1 MTPALLAPSSAR
13 VLPGVARV
21 FSWPLAVAYLAFGLA
36 WRLTLAPF
44 LRVVGNRPGG
54 FDRVSEFGAQGLEYL
69 FWRTDRLPDLH
80 GWPRVEGAS
89 PGPWWEAK
97 RRLKQSRIAML
108 SWIVVAIYLYLG
120 VGGQLG
126 WVAEGY
132 RTADRDAPYFVP
144 QWLSGPHI
152 LGTGQL
158 GHDVLAH
165 GLRGI
170 TTGLWIGLFAAL
182 ISCFIGT
189 VLGALAGYFG
199 GWVDVLVVWL
209 FTTLESVP
217 YLLLVLAFAYVLKAN
232 PAIKEAY
239 EASFLKQDLHLSL
252 GLFRIALVLGLL
264 TWVGV
269 CRTVRGEFIRQ
280 RDRDYVVA
288 AHALGV
294 PTSRVIFRHI
304 LPNAFHLVLVSF
316 SLLFVNAIKFEV
328 VLSFLGLGLEE
339 GEASW
344 GLMISNAKLE
354 LLREPSVWWQ
364 LTTATVLMFGLILCV
379 NLFSDALRDA
389 LDPRLKT

>member
-1 MTPALLAPSSAR
+1 M
-13 VLPGVARV
+13 
-21 FSWPLAVAYLAFGLA
+21 
-36 WRLTLAPF
+36 
-44 LRVVGNRPGG
+44 
-54 FDRVSEFGAQGLEYL
+54 
-69 FWRTDRLPDLH
+69 
-80 GWPRVEGAS
+80 
-89 PGPWWEAK
+89 
-97 RRLKQSRIAML
+97 
-108 SWIVVAIYLYLG
+108 
-120 VGGQLG
+120 
-126 WVAEGY
+126 
-132 RTADRDAPYFVP
+132 
-144 QWLSGPHI
+144 
-152 LGTGQL
+152 
-158 GHDVLAH
+158 
-165 GLRGI
+165 
-170 TTGLWIGLFAAL
+170 
-182 ISCFIGT
+182 
-189 VLGALAGYFG
+189 
-199 GWVDVLVVWL
+199 
-209 FTTLESVP
+209 
-217 YLLLVLAFAYVLKAN
+217 
-232 PAIKEAY
+232 
-239 EASFLKQDLHLSL
+239 
-252 GLFRIALVLGLL
+252 LGLL

-328 VLSFLGLGLEE
+328 VLSFLGLGLEA